1 MPFTSSHLAR
11 FFLAAAL
18 LFSAAGL
25 RSDAREPHASS
36 PPTTA
41 PLVATHPLDPL
52 TAREFAAL
60 KKLLLGPGGFSEHTV
75 FSWVQLQEP
84 PKEEVLA
91 FGPDIP
97 LHRQAFVV
105 AISPEKKTAFEVV
118 ADLSA
123 SKIVST
129 KDLKNLQ
136 PYLAFS
142 EFDHATK
149 IVDESAE
156 VRAAL
161 EKRGLKVEGKISK
174 QFWVDLYAP
183 GEDPLL
189 TKDGRTTRAIRVLF
203 AMRQG
208 GRNDYGPYIDGLM
221 ALVDLYEG
229 KVVAVQDSQGA
240 MPTRKAAH
248 DVFDRTVLGPKTA
261 STPLQILPL
270 TARDLH
276 LTGNHVRWGGWDF
289 RFSFNQR
296 EGLVLHQIGY
306 NDAGKLRSVCYR
318 ASISEMLVPYS
329 DPSKGWAWREFYDS
343 GEYGLGLLSTR
354 INAGKE
360 LPANALTLRAVLPT
374 EQLAPSDAYPD
385 RVFFYERDGGALF
398 AHTQGSDGS
407 RIYGHGKQLV
417 VGFIATVGNY
427 DYLYK
432 WIFRQDATFG
442 FEADLHGEILN
453 RTISGET
460 CEVCARQAEQG
471 PGTYTA
477 TGDQQFGTLVAPQMM
492 GVYHQHWINLRMDF
506 DIDGPVNAAKEC
518 NVKFLPPDPETNP
531 RGRAWTVEHTV
542 FGKERE
548 AERNLNAGTS
558 RTWVV
563 YNPASRSELGHPAG
577 YEVEPE
583 GNTASSFPAARF
595 GEPSSFTQRHVWIT
609 KYDPAQTYAAGR
621 YPNQAPEG
629 YADDLFHYAQDDD
642 DIYKQDIV
650 LWYSLGFTHVTRP
663 EDYPI
668 MPAGRVSVDFAPK
681 GFFPRSPALGR
692 ATLEKGQ

>member
-1 MPFTSSHLAR
+1 M
-11 FFLAAAL
+11 
-18 LFSAAGL
+18 
-25 RSDAREPHASS
+25 
-36 PPTTA
+36 
-41 PLVATHPLDPL
+41 
-52 TAREFAAL
+52 
-60 KKLLLGPGGFSEHTV
+60 KKLLLGPGGFAKDTI

-91 FGPDIP
+91 FRPGAP

-105 AISPEKKTAFEVV
+105 AISPTKKTAFEVV

-123 SKIVST
+123 NRIVST
-129 KDLKNLQ
+129 KDLQNLQ

-142 EFDHATK
+142 EFDRATA
-149 IVDESAE
+149 IIDESAE

-161 EKRGLKVEGKISK
+161 EKRGLKLEGKLSK

-189 TKDGRTTRAIRVLF
+189 VRDGKTIRGIRALF
-203 AMRQG
+203 ATRQG

-229 KVVAVQDSQGA
+229 KVIAVQDSGGA
-240 MPTRKAAH
+240 MATRPAAH
-248 DVFDRTVLGPKTA
+248 DVFSRKILGPATKEA
-261 STPLQILPL
+261 PLKILPR

-276 LTGNHVRWGGWDF
+276 LAGNHVQWGPWDF
-289 RFSFNQR
+289 RYSFNQR

-306 NDAGKLRSVCYR
+306 RDGDKLRSICYR

-329 DPSKGWAWREFYDS
+329 DPSQGWRWREFYDS
-343 GEYGLGLLSTR
+343 GEYGLGLLSSR
-354 INAGKE
+354 VNAGKE
-360 LPANALTLRAVLPT
+360 LPANALTLRAVFPT
-374 EQLAPSDAYPD
+374 ERLDVSENYPD

-398 AHTQGSDGS
+398 AHTQSSDGS
-407 RIYGHGKQLV
+407 RVYGHGKQLV

-432 WIFRQDATFG
+432 WIFREDATFG

-453 RTISGET
+453 RTVAAEA

-477 TGDQQFGTLVAPQMM
+477 TGDGRFGTLVAPQML

-506 DIDGPVNAAKEC
+506 DVDGPVNAAKEC
-518 NVKFLPPDPETNP
+518 NVRHLEPDAEANP
-531 RGRAWTVEHTV
+531 RGRAFTVEHTV
-542 FGKERE
+542 FGTEQE
-548 AERNLNAGTS
+548 AIRTLDPATD

-563 YNPASRSELGHPAG
+563 YNPAAQSALGHPAG

-583 GNTASSFPAARF
+583 GNTLSAFPAERF

-609 KYDPAQTYAAGR
+609 RYAPEQLYAAGR
-621 YPNQAPEG
+621 YPNQFPAG
-629 YADDLFHYAQDDD
+629 YDDGLCRYAQDDESV
-642 DIYKQDIV
+642 YKQDVV

-668 MPAGRVSVDFAPK
+668 MPAGQATVNFRPK
-681 GFFPRSPALGR
+681 GFFPRSPALGH
-692 ATLEKGQ
+692 ATLEISR

>member
-1 MPFTSSHLAR
+1 MRKLLLAT
-11 FFLAAAL
+11 FFLLTVRAVAT
-18 LFSAAGL
+18 
-25 RSDAREPHASS
+25 AREPHASS

-60 KKLLLGPGGFSEHTV
+60 KKLLLGPGGFGKDTV
-75 FSWVQLQEP
+75 FSWAQLQEP
-84 PKEEVLA
+84 SKEEVLA
-91 FGPDIP
+91 FKPGMP

-105 AISPEKKTAFEVV
+105 AISPEKKTAFEIV
-118 ADLSA
+118 ADLA
-123 SKIVST
+123 QNKLIST
-129 KDLKNLQ
+129 RDLKNLQ
-136 PYLAFS
+136 PYLVFS
-142 EFDHATK
+142 EFDRATK

-161 EKRGLKVEGKISK
+161 EKRGFKIEGKISK

-189 TKDGRTTRAIRVLF
+189 TKDGRTIRAIRALF
-203 AMRQG
+203 ATRQG
-208 GRNDYGPYIDGLM
+208 GKNDYGPYLDGLM
-221 ALVDLYEG
+221 VLVDLYEG
-229 KVVAVQDSQGA
+229 KIIAVQDSQGA
-240 MPTRKAAH
+240 TPTHKVAH
-248 DVFDRTVLGPKTA
+248 DVFDPKVLGPKTP

-276 LTGNHVRWGGWDF
+276 HDGNHVQWGGWDF
-289 RFSFNQR
+289 RYSFNQR

-306 NDAGKLRSVCYR
+306 HDAGKLRSVCYR

-329 DPSKGWAWREFYDS
+329 DPSKGWVWREFYDS
-343 GEYGLGLLSTR
+343 GEYGLGLLSSR

-360 LPANALTLRAVLPT
+360 LPANALTLGAVFPT
-374 EQLAPSDAYPD
+374 ERLDVSENYPD

-407 RIYGHGKQLV
+407 RVYGHGKQLV

-453 RTISGET
+453 RTITGET

-471 PGTYTA
+471 PSTYKA
-477 TGDQQFGTLVAPQMM
+477 TGDQQFGTLVAPGIM

-518 NVKFLPPDPETNP
+518 NVSALGPDAEANP

-542 FGKERE
+542 FGTEKQ
-548 AERNLNAGTS
+548 AERLLDASTS
-558 RTWVV
+558 RTWVL
-563 YNPASRSELGHPAG
+563 YNPASKSELGHPAG
-577 YEVEPE
+577 YEVQPE
-583 GNTASSFPAARF
+583 NNSASSFPASRF
-595 GEPSSFTQRHVWIT
+595 GDPSSFTQRHVWIT
-609 KYDPAQTYAAGR
+609 KYDPAQMYAAGR
-621 YPNQAPEG
+621 YPSQAPEG
-629 YADDLFHYAQDDD
+629 YEDDLFHYAQNDES
-642 DIYKQDIV
+642 IYKQDLV

-668 MPAGRVSVDFAPK
+668 MPAGRVSVNFTPK
-681 GFFPRSPALGR
+681 GFFPKSPALGR